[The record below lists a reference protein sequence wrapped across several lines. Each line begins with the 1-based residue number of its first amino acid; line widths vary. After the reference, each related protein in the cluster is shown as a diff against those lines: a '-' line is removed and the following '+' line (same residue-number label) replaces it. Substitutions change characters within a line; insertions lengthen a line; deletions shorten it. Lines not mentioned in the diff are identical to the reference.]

1 MNKDSPANYYRR
13 DLHMFLLSWSPYHVA
28 PSAEVCWRRV
38 WTFPSRGCLTGT
50 TIYIVITMATAWIT
64 VIPYC
69 NNLRLG
75 REVTVANLFSSGQN
89 FSREMK
95 LDW

>member
-1 MNKDSPANYYRR
+1 MDMLEESVDISQQRLLDRNNY
-13 DLHMFLLSWSPYHVA
+13 
-28 PSAEVCWRRV
+28 
-38 WTFPSRGCLTGT
+38 
-50 TIYIVITMATAWIT
+50 IITMATAWIT